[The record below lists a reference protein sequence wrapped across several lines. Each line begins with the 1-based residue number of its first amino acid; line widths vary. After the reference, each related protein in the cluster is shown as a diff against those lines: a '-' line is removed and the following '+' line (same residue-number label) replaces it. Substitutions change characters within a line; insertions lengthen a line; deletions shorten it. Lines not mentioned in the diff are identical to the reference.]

1 MAGFDIPEAMGTL
14 YDLFRAADW
23 KQPSSEPDEWVSWDG
38 LFEVQISHSSQMCT
52 IRWRRAIPQLE
63 AAADRPRESAQA
75 YLARKREMGWAVS
88 RFKPH
93 GQAAT
98 PFVQWLGT
106 VFGEIVVW
114 CTQMAEVVDA
124 PSRDE

>member
-23 KQPSSEPDEWVSWDG
+23 RQPSSEPDEWISWDG
-38 LFEVQISHSSQMCT
+38 LFEVQISHSSQSCT
-52 IRWRRAIPQLE
+52 IRWRRTIPQLPQE
-63 AAADRPRESAQA
+63 PVQDWT
-75 YLARKREMGWAVS
+75 ARKRRAGWSVM
-88 RFKPH
+88 RLKPH

-124 PSRDE
+124 PSRG